1 MKKPGCLGAVA
12 GVPTAPHRARSETGP
27 SPQVFEMI
35 PLKDE
40 KAGLPK
46 PDFFKGGEKNVFCK
60 HPYYTLSTQS

>member
-1 MKKPGCLGAVA
+1 VA
-12 GVPTAPHRARSETGP
+12 GVPTAPHRARLPVLSEVEGETGP